1 MAEETIPEKAP
12 VSVIDPFQVW
22 KRMYFAFEDSL
33 TKTVRDSVTTDS
45 FANSLDWILNSYLQY
60 LKLQKDFVSGYM
72 DETPFPSKH
81 DVARVA
87 ELVVSLEN
95 KVDRLEGDLDEK
107 LTCIEDQSA
116 SFSEKMSTQAA
127 GMTAAEFSRVFN
139 PAMTALKDMGKRI
152 NDLERA
158 VKKID
163 AGLTSINK
171 HLQAEALK
179 KPPVAKAAKPAQP
192 PETTD

>member
-1 MAEETIPEKAP
+1 MAEEMIPEKAQ

-33 TKTVRDSVTTDS
+33 TKTMRDSVTTDS

-60 LKLQKDFVSGYM
+60 LKLQKDFISGYM

-95 KVDRLEGDLDEK
+95 KVDRMEGELDEK

-116 SFSEKMSTQAA
+116 AFGEIMSSQSA
-127 GMTAAEFSRVFN
+127 GMTAAEFSKVFN
-139 PAMTALKDMGKRI
+139 PAMTALKDMSKRI
-152 NDLERA
+152 NDLEKA

-163 AGLTSINK
+163 AGLTSITK
-171 HLQAEALK
+171 QLQAEALK
-179 KPPVAKAAKPAQP
+179 KPPAAKAAKPVQP